1 MYVASDHKDW
11 DTYLPS
17 ATCAFNTSLSK
28 TTDDTLFF
36 LTYGREPVKLP
47 VALLP
52 PLMRSNSVDYHRVQS
67 IRQISTAGQLATECT
82 QQTQQRL
89 KLYYD
94 QHAKD
99 HPFRVGHKVWIYN
112 PATKPGLS
120 KKLCSLWHDPFL
132 LIEQITPVFKV
143 ANLQGKLQK
152 DPILVNRMKQYFT
165 YDEPP
170 IDPPP
175 QNNFKENSPNPAPGP
190 QTLFRE
196 SPGTGDMELVDGILP
211 NNSRHTTSDHV
222 EDLQEINTLP
232 DLTESQQQQLKIE
245 DVQDID
251 NQLDTTTLPNF
262 PEKLPTRYY
271 CFNQFLGDFEILG
284 W

>member
-1 MYVASDHKDW
+1 M
-11 DTYLPS
+11 
-17 ATCAFNTSLSK
+17 
-28 TTDDTLFF
+28 TLFF
-36 LTYGREPVKLP
+36 LSYGREPVKLP
-47 VALLP
+47 DVALLP
-52 PLMRSNSVDYHRVQS
+52 PLIRSNSVDYHREQS
-67 IRQISTAGQLATECT
+67 IRQISTAEQLVTECT

-99 HPFRVGHKVWIYN
+99 HPFRLGRKVWIYN

-120 KKLCSLWHDPFL
+120 KKLCSLWHSSFL
-132 LIEQITPVFKV
+132 LIEQIAPVSFEV

-152 DPILVNRMKQYFT
+152 DSILVNRMKQYFT

-175 QNNFKENSPNPAPGP
+175 QNNFKGNSPNPAPGP
-190 QTLFRE
+190 QTLFTE
-196 SPGTGDMELVDGILP
+196 SPGTGDTELVDGILP
-211 NNSRHTTSDHV
+211 YNSRNITPDHV
-222 EDLQEINTLP
+222 EDLEEINPLP
-232 DLTESQQQQLKIE
+232 DLTESHRQQLKIE
-245 DVQDID
+245 DVHDID

-262 PEKLPTRYY
+262 PDKLPTRYY
-271 CFNQFLGDFEILG
+271 YSTQFPRDFEILG